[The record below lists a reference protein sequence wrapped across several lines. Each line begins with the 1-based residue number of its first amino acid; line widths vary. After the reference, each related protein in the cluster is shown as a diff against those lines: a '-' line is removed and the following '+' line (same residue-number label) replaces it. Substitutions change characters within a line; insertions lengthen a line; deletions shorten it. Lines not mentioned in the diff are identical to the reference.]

1 MKILIVDDEQLARN
15 ELRYLLEHN
24 DVFSTVDIVEAD
36 SVSTGLKCLLEQ
48 EVDLLFLDIAL
59 EDENGFEIARRVSGL
74 KHPPFI
80 VFATAFSDF
89 AIDAFETMAVDY
101 LLKPFE
107 QQRVNQTL
115 QKIQHLMYSS
125 CPVEEKKSEHK
136 ELLSLET
143 EDRTVILRL
152 SDLLA
157 ASVNQGRLDLWT
169 AEQHFQVKRPLSWL
183 MKSLDDS
190 FLQIHR
196 NSVVHLTKIREVQPW
211 FNHTYLV
218 VINDELKFP
227 VGRSYIK
234 SLKQHLHMS

>member
-1 MKILIVDDEQLARN
+1 MRILLVDDEQLARD
-15 ELRYLLEHN
+15 ELRYLLLHN
-24 DVFSTVDIVEAD
+24 DVFPDVEIFEAEDISTA
-36 SVSTGLKCLLEQ
+36 LKCLLEQ
-48 EVDLLFLDIAL
+48 EIDLLFLDISL
-59 EDENGFEIARRVSGL
+59 DGENGFDIARRIEGL

-80 VFATAFSDF
+80 IFATAFADF
-89 AIDAFETMAVDY
+89 AVDAFATMAVDY

-115 QKIQHLMYSS
+115 QKIQHLLQQK
-125 CPVEEKKSEHK
+125 PTVGQKT
-136 ELLSLET
+136 ELLSLDT

-152 SDLLA
+152 DELLA
-157 ASVNQGRLDLWT
+157 ASINQGQLDLWT
-169 AEQHFQVKRPLSWL
+169 HNKHYQVKRSLSWL
-183 MKSLDDS
+183 MKSLDES

-196 NSVVHLTKIREVQPW
+196 NSVVNLTKVREVQPW